1 MNKKGHKRSF
11 QIELLNK
18 QNWLAYSRNREGAF
32 CKVCVL
38 FGPKF
43 GGIGGQRLGV
53 LKEIPM
59 IKYKDALHDFKI
71 HMEREYHKTAIVRSL
86 EFIKCFKGKQKPI
99 EIQLDDQ
106 LNETV
111 KQNKKKLIPI
121 IKTIIFCGRHNIS
134 IRGHRDDVNLSNLIS
149 NDQAKNNFNI
159 GIFKELLMFRI
170 DAGDVDLRNHLEP
183 APKNATFVS
192 KTIQNNLIDICGS
205 IITDKLIKEV
215 NECKFFSILCD
226 ETSDLSHIEQMSLSI
241 RYVDLKSC
249 LIKENFICFVPVYE
263 CTGENLANTIVQ
275 KLKEID
281 LSLEFLRGQGYDGEA
296 NMSGKYRGVQARIL
310 NLQPKSKK
318 YLTLCVILPKELIYL
333 KKKINAILPSSK
345 SVLLVKLCETRW
357 VESHEAIIR
366 FSDMLIPI
374 VQFLEDMTVNTD
386 GNILSKCNGL
396 LHSILTF
403 EFILALEVAVEILSL
418 TLPISRKLQDPGLD
432 LTKCIEIIQTV
443 LDVLKNKRQNATFNN
458 IFNRAVSKAE
468 NLNIEVKTPRICK
481 QQINRS
487 NNITSSPEE
496 YFKIT
501 VYFTVLDNFI
511 TSIQSMFFD
520 NQNPI
525 LFKIQ
530 QLIPYYLH
538 NKSEEHIIEGATFY
552 EADLP
557 GSIDELKGEIAL
569 WQLHWTQQP
578 VKKEKINAA
587 IDAFKET
594 EDGYFPNIRQLLL
607 ILAILPVTT
616 SISERSFST
625 LKRIKT
631 YLRTTMG
638 ENRLNGLALLNI
650 HKQIDVKP
658 EEVLDMFS
666 KSNPRKLQ
674 LSLSL

>member
-11 QIELLNK
+11 QIEWLNK
-18 QNWLAYSRNREGAF
+18 HNWLAYSRNREGAF

-86 EFIKCFKGKQKPI
+86 EFIKCFKGKQKTI

-121 IKTIIFCGRHNIS
+121 FKTIIFCGRHNIS

-170 DAGDVDLRNHLEP
+170 DAGDVYLRNHLES

-205 IITDKLIKEV
+205 ITTDKLIKEV

-249 LIKENFICFVPVYE
+249 LIKANFICFVSVYE

-275 KLKEID
+275 KLKEIG
-281 LSLEFLRGQGYDGEA
+281 LSLEFLRGQGYDGGA
-296 NMSGKYRGVQARIL
+296 NMSVKEVSNFVRDS
-310 NLQPKSKK
+310 PKRVD
-318 YLTLCVILPKELIYL
+318 LF
-333 KKKINAILPSSK
+333 KKKINEILPSSK

-418 TLPISRKLQDPGLD
+418 TLPISQ
-432 LTKCIEIIQTV
+432 
-443 LDVLKNKRQNATFNN
+443 
-458 IFNRAVSKAE
+458 
-468 NLNIEVKTPRICK
+468 
-481 QQINRS
+481 
-487 NNITSSPEE
+487 
-496 YFKIT
+496 
-501 VYFTVLDNFI
+501 
-511 TSIQSMFFD
+511 
-520 NQNPI
+520 
-525 LFKIQ
+525 
-530 QLIPYYLH
+530 
-538 NKSEEHIIEGATFY
+538 GATFY

-578 VKKEKINAA
+578 VKKEKINTA

-616 SISERSFST
+616 STSERSFST

>member
-1 MNKKGHKRSF
+1 
-11 QIELLNK
+11 
-18 QNWLAYSRNREGAF
+18 
-32 CKVCVL
+32 
-38 FGPKF
+38 
-43 GGIGGQRLGV
+43 
-53 LKEIPM
+53 
-59 IKYKDALHDFKI
+59 
-71 HMEREYHKTAIVRSL
+71 
-86 EFIKCFKGKQKPI
+86 
-99 EIQLDDQ
+99 
-106 LNETV
+106 
-111 KQNKKKLIPI
+111 
-121 IKTIIFCGRHNIS
+121 
-134 IRGHRDDVNLSNLIS
+134 
-149 NDQAKNNFNI
+149 
-159 GIFKELLMFRI
+159 
-170 DAGDVDLRNHLEP
+170 
-183 APKNATFVS
+183 
-192 KTIQNNLIDICGS
+192 
-205 IITDKLIKEV
+205 
-215 NECKFFSILCD
+215 
-226 ETSDLSHIEQMSLSI
+226 MSLSI

-275 KLKEID
+275 KLKEIG
-281 LSLEFLRGQGYDGEA
+281 LSLEFLRGQGYDGGA
-296 NMSGKYRGVQARIL
+296 NMSVKEVSNFVRDS
-310 NLQPKSKK
+310 PKRVD
-318 YLTLCVILPKELIYL
+318 LF
-333 KKKINAILPSSK
+333 KKKINEILPSSK

-366 FSDMLIPI
+366 FSDMLVPI

-530 QLIPYYLH
+530 QLTPYYLH

-578 VKKEKINAA
+578 VKKEKINTA

-616 SISERSFST
+616 STSERSFST

-631 YLRTTMG
+631 YLRTKMG

-658 EEVLDMFS
+658 EEMLDMFS